1 MKKTLLIIISL
12 LLNINLAAQ
21 SAQDYLN
28 NVIEKTKAYN
38 DINIIFN
45 HRIINKEAGINESMS
60 GYGSMKGNSYKINV
74 NGQELISNG
83 ELLWTYLIEEGEVM
97 ISEVTE
103 DNNSSP
109 IAIISSFSQNIKAN
123 FINSNDNNIKVI
135 EVEEIEGETFE
146 KIIISIDNNDY
157 KIKKIHIYGT
167 DNNEFVYE
175 IIDFTTNQDLPDSM
189 FIFNESL
196 HPNVEVIDMR

>member
-1 MKKTLLIIISL
+1 MKKSLLIIIGL
-12 LLNINLAAQ
+12 LLSFNL
-21 SAQDYLN
+21 SAQTAEEYFN

-45 HRIINKEAGINESMS
+45 YRIINKEDGINESMS
-60 GYGSMKGNSYKINV
+60 GYGSMKGNSYKISV
-74 NGQELISNG
+74 NGQEMISNG
-83 ELLWTYLIEEGEVM
+83 ELLWTYLIDEDEVM

-109 IAIISSFSQNIKAN
+109 IAIINSFSQNIKAN
-123 FINSNDNNIKVI
+123 FSHSDNDIKVI
-135 EVEEIEGETFE
+135 EITENEGETFE
-146 KIIISIDNNDY
+146 KIFITIDNKDL
-157 KIKKIHIYGT
+157 KIKKIHLYANNG
-167 DNNEFVYE
+167 NEFVYE

-189 FIFNESL
+189 FIFNEAL

>member
-103 DNNSSP
+103 DNNASP
-109 IAIISSFSQNIKAN
+109 LAIIEAISKNITVSFVENNAEVKTIEIKEN
-123 FINSNDNNIKVI
+123 
-135 EVEEIEGETFE
+135 EGENFE
-146 KIIISIDNNDY
+146 IIVLTTDKDLR
-157 KIKKIHIYGT
+157 IKKVHAYFSDG
-167 DNNEFVYE
+167 NEFVYE
-175 IIDFTTNQDLPDSM
+175 ITEFTTNQNLPDSM
-189 FIFNESL
+189 FIFNES
-196 HPNVEVIDMR
+196 HYPNVEIIDMR